1 MINDFIYSIN
11 FYCPFV
17 RKISIDEKNAK
28 VILRIGE
35 NSTVTEYTEYKAK
48 IDNIYKHIIN
58 KKSVKKV
65 NLYANNVISKY
76 NGDIREELL
85 RNGIVTYRGK
95 GIISF
100 KGIFYELYN
109 IFDDIFIDFALSL
122 NAEEINYPTLI
133 QAKSLDKCNYITS
146 FAQYLTYTTH
156 LVEDFENVK
165 DYIDKRN
172 SNNLA
177 NPQYILTPA
186 VCLHCYIGLQ
196 NTILDIKN
204 PYVITTKGRCFRYE
218 SNNLNG
224 NTRLWDFTMREIVFI
239 GTEEAVETLRQQSMQ
254 FVRDLVEIL
263 ELNCFIETASDPFFI
278 DIKNKEYFQLITK
291 VKYELRMNIPF
302 NNTSIAVA
310 SFNSHG
316 NHFGRS
322 YHITSKTGTYVNTGC
337 TAFGIERWVYAFL
350 SQYGL
355 DMSLWPKKMKQLIE
369 KKRQWHGYL
378 SN

>member
-1 MINDFIYSIN
+1 M
-11 FYCPFV
+11 
-17 RKISIDEKNAK
+17 
-28 VILRIGE
+28 
-35 NSTVTEYTEYKAK
+35 
-48 IDNIYKHIIN
+48 
-58 KKSVKKV
+58 
-65 NLYANNVISKY
+65 
-76 NGDIREELL
+76 
-85 RNGIVTYRGK
+85 
-95 GIISF
+95 
-100 KGIFYELYN
+100 
-109 IFDDIFIDFALSL
+109 
-122 NAEEINYPTLI
+122 
-133 QAKSLDKCNYITS
+133 
-146 FAQYLTYTTH
+146 
-156 LVEDFENVK
+156 
-165 DYIDKRN
+165 
-172 SNNLA
+172 
-177 NPQYILTPA
+177 
-186 VCLHCYIGLQ
+186 Q

-218 SNNLNG
+218 SNNLNS

-263 ELNCFIETASDPFFI
+263 KLNCFIETASDPFFI

-369 KKRQWHGYL
+369 KKDNGMDTSVISLRIIEIIEEVLLQKIKIDINTDLAYYGIDSLILIQVIVIIEREFGIRFDNADLTTFKNVYNL
-378 SN
+378 SQYISEKLSITQSEKI